1 MSQDWLEKEV
11 AALTELLPT
20 APEGRGRL
28 ILIRRMLE
36 MLHELHERSIAACTG
51 RNRPPPSPPATKAGN
66 EEGEAGVDAG
76 AVESET

>member
-1 MSQDWLEKEV
+1 M
-11 AALTELLPT
+11 TELLPT

-36 MLHELHERSIAACTG
+36 MLHERSIAACTG
-51 RNRPPPSPPATKAGN
+51 RNRPPPSPPATTAGT

-76 AVESET
+76 AVESGT